1 MKIILFLEE
10 KERIFKMNSKRTI
23 LLNFY
28 FRIKMFRVFHALNEK
43 GKIEKAK

>member
-28 FRIKMFRVFHALNEK
+28 FRIKCSESFML
-43 GKIEKAK
+43 